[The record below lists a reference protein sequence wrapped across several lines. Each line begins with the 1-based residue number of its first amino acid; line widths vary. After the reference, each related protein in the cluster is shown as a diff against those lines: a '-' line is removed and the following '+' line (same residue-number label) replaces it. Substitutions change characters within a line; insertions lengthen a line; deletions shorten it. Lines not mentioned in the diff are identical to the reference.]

1 MLVTDQGMVKVADF
15 GTSRFLEIAA
25 HGTTVIGSPPY
36 MAPEQFQGKAVF
48 ASDIYSLGVTMYQMF
63 TGVLP
68 YDTPMPADLERL
80 MKGELASPPKLK
92 NPKLPKAISD
102 IVMKAIAAD
111 IPSRYQ
117 RASDLLEAVLA
128 ARTPAPSTIK
138 RPWRPAP
145 VAAHRRPPKK
155 CRNPGAPQG
164 ARSRA
169 GQVLLELR
177 QGAARARR
185 RLPVLLGTPVD
196 DPTFS
201 SDHIPL

>member
-1 MLVTDQGMVKVADF
+1 MTEQGLIKVADF

-36 MAPEQFQGKAVF
+36 MAPEQFHGKAVF

-68 YDTPMPADLERL
+68 YDTPKPSDLDKL
-80 MKGELASPPKLK
+80 MRGELAKPPKLK

-117 RASDLLEAVLA
+117 RASDLLDAVLA
-128 ARTPAPSTIK
+128 ARNSGAPK
-138 RPWRPAP
+138 RPWRAAP
-145 VAAHRRPPKK
+145 GHSSGGASGESQDIQARLKARESVQARFCWK
-155 CRNPGAPQG
+155 CGKALH
-164 ARSRA
+164 ARTDQCPFC
-169 GQVLLELR
+169 GER
-177 QGAARARR
+177 Q
-185 RLPVLLGTPVD
+185 
-196 DPTFS
+196 
-201 SDHIPL
+201 